1 MRPVIRRRP
10 SWGRARSILAITLI
24 AVLVVR
30 LAVAVLAGPLAA
42 EAQPAGK
49 VPRIGILA
57 NVRLGDA
64 EGLWEAF
71 IQGLR
76 DLGYVESQNITLEW
90 RVSEGRYERL
100 PALAAE
106 LVGRNVDVI
115 VVPADQNAV
124 AAKQATS
131 TIPIVIAGA
140 AEPVEGGLVAS
151 LARPG
156 GNVTGVSA
164 IVGPEITGK
173 QLELLK
179 AAVPQVSRIAIL
191 WNPGNPSHAA
201 RVRAA
206 GTAAP
211 ALKVHVQAVEARG
224 PDDLDRAFAAMARE
238 RAGAALILSD
248 GMFRLHHT
256 RIVDLVTKSRLAAM
270 GSRDMLNAGIF
281 MYYGPN
287 GRELFRRAA
296 TYVDK
301 ILKGAKPADLPV
313 EQPTK
318 FDLIINLKTAK
329 TLGLT
334 ISKSML
340 LRADEVIE

>member
-1 MRPVIRRRP
+1 MDRRRFLLT
-10 SWGRARSILAITLI
+10 SMAGGI
-24 AVLVVR
+24 A
-30 LAVAVLAGPLAA
+30 APLAA
-42 EAQPAGK
+42 AGQPAGR

-57 NVRLGDA
+57 NVRQGDA

-76 DLGYVESQNITLEW
+76 DLGYVESQNMTLEW

-100 PALAAE
+100 PDLAAE
-106 LVGRNVDVI
+106 LVGRKVDVI

-156 GNVTGVSA
+156 GNVTGLSA
-164 IVGPEITGK
+164 IVGLEIIGK

-191 WNPGNPSHAA
+191 WNPGNPAHAA

-206 GTAAP
+206 GTTAP
-211 ALKVHVQAVEARG
+211 SLKVHVQAQEAHG
-224 PDDLDRAFAAMARE
+224 PVDLDSAFAAMARE
-238 RAGAALILSD
+238 RAGAVLILSD

-256 RIVDLVTKSRLAAM
+256 RIVDLVTKNRLAAM
-270 GSRDMLNAGIF
+270 GSRDMVNAGIL
-281 MYYGPN
+281 MYYGAN

-301 ILKGAKPADLPV
+301 ILKGAKPAELPV
-313 EQPTK
+313 AQPEK
-318 FDLIINLKTAK
+318 FELVINAKTAK
-329 TLGLT
+329 ALGLK
-334 ISKSML
+334 IPPSL
-340 LRADEVIE
+340 LARADQVIE

>member
-1 MRPVIRRRP
+1 MDRREF
-10 SWGRARSILAITLI
+10 I
-24 AVLVVR
+24 AGMAAAL
-30 LAVAVLAGPLAA
+30 LAA
-42 EAQPAGK
+42 PCAVEAQQARK
-49 VPRIGILA
+49 VSRIGILA
-57 NVRLGDA
+57 NLRRGDA
-64 EGLWEAF
+64 EGLWDAF

-76 DLGYVESQNITLEW
+76 DLGYVEGQNIALEW

-100 PALAAE
+100 PDLAAE
-106 LVGRNVDVI
+106 LVRRNVDII

-131 TIPIVIAGA
+131 TIPIVVAGA
-140 AEPVEGGLVAS
+140 ADPVEGGLVAS

-156 GNVTGVSA
+156 GNVTGLSA
-164 IVGPEITGK
+164 VVGPEITGK

-201 RVRAA
+201 RIRAA

-211 ALKVHVQAVEARG
+211 SLQVHVQAVEARG
-224 PDDLDRAFAAMARE
+224 PDDFGRAFATMARE
-238 RAGAALILSD
+238 RADAALILSD

-270 GSRDMLNAGIF
+270 GSRDLLNAGIL

-318 FDLIINLKTAK
+318 FDLVINLKTAK

>member
-1 MRPVIRRRP
+1 MRRREL
-10 SWGRARSILAITLI
+10 LAM
-24 AVLVVR
+24 
-30 LAVAVLAGPLAA
+30 LAATVAAPLAA
-42 EAQPAGK
+42 EAQQARH
-49 VPRIGILA
+49 VSRIGILA
-57 NVRLGDA
+57 NVRRGDA
-64 EGLWEAF
+64 EGLWDAF

-76 DLGYVESQNITLEW
+76 GLGYVESQNITLEW

-100 PALAAE
+100 RDLAAE
-106 LVGRNVDVI
+106 LVGRNVDII

-140 AEPVEGGLVAS
+140 VEPVERGLVAS

-156 GNVTGVSA
+156 GNVTGVSI
-164 IVGPEITGK
+164 IVGPEIVGK

-179 AAVPQVSRIAIL
+179 AAVPEVSRIAIL
-191 WNPGNPSHAA
+191 WNPGNSSHAA

-206 GTAAP
+206 GTTAP
-211 ALKVHVQAVEARG
+211 SLKVHVHAVEARG
-224 PDDLDRAFAAMARE
+224 PDDFGKAFAAMARE
-238 RAGAALILSD
+238 RADGVLILSD

-256 RIVDLVTKSRLAAM
+256 RIVDLVMKSRLPAM
-270 GSRDMLNAGIF
+270 GSKDMLDAGML

-318 FDLIINLKTAK
+318 FELVINLRTAK
-329 TLGLT
+329 ALGLP
-334 ISKSML
+334 IPPSLL
-340 LRADEVIE
+340 LRADQVID